1 MEDLSVKK
9 TKIPNRLRNTL
20 SWFGYLMPFAYIA
33 LGIFFIFSE
42 RAKENFIPTQ
52 RYAVGG
58 LVIVYGLFRTFRM
71 IKSIKDAKKDEDEE
85 SL

>member
-1 MEDLSVKK
+1 MEDLTVNK
-9 TKIPNRLRNTL
+9 TKMPNRLRNFL

-33 LGIFFIFSE
+33 LGLFFILSE

-52 RYAVGG
+52 RYAIGG
-58 LVIVYGLFRTFRM
+58 LVIVYGLFRTFRI
-71 IKSIKDAKKDEDEE
+71 IKSKKDANKDEQ